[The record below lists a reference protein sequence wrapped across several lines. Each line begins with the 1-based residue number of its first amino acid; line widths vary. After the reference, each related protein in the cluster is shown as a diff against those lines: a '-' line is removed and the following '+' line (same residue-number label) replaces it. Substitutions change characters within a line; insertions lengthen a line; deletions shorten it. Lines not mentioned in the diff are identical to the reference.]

1 MVRRG
6 KIRWEVPRFAQP
18 GLIWDKSGT
27 PTRHVSDVLKI
38 ARWQLRQAIHKI
50 KAVSN
55 LRGADKVIIY
65 DDGKVADVNGS
76 EIGNIFDEI

>member
-1 MVRRG
+1 MGHPPVSAAR
-6 KIRWEVPRFAQP
+6 V
-18 GLIWDKSGT
+18 IWDKRGT

-38 ARWQLRQAIHKI
+38 ARWQLRQALHKI

-55 LRGADKVIIY
+55 LGGADKVIIH
-65 DDGKVADVNGS
+65 DDGKVADVNGN